1 MRAPFVHPAQQSYAR
16 REEEKRRGREQVFEK
31 GRRGGESGRPPEKA
45 AFGRRGREGGRAHA
59 KEESGEEK
67 KGERRKEGGKV
78 GGRKGVCVRERR
90 EEEEEEEDGKGKGKI
105 VCFFS
110 FFLPSLGL
118 FPDVPFF
125 FLGVAGCWAV
135 IRALCGVAGG
145 RGRWT
150 DERCLFGL
158 LSMLGL
164 LSSSSSFSFRCI
176 PLFHRREWVARIR
189 APTARLSLRLFV
201 SGGRGGGE

>member
-16 REEEKRRGREQVFEK
+16 REEKRRGREQVFEK

-45 AFGRRGREGGRAHA
+45 AFGRGGREGGRAHA

-67 KGERRKEGGKV
+67 EGERRKEGGKV

-90 EEEEEEEDGKGKGKI
+90 EEEEEEDGKGKGKI

-118 FPDVPFF
+118 FPEVPFF

-135 IRALCGVAGG
+135 IRALCGVVGG

-164 LSSSSSFSFRCI
+164 LSSSSSVLFDVFS
-176 PLFHRREWVARIR
+176 LFHRREWVARIR